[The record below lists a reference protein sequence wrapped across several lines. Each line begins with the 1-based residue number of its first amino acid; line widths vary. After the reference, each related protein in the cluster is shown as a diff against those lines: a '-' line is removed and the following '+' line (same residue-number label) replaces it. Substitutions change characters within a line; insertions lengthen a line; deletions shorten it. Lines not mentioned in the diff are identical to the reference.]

1 MDAVHRARGKQQGV
15 WPIDALGLF
24 ICAGASVAFYL
35 LTVAPLARQRRVE
48 ARQVNEL
55 ETRREEIAA
64 LEISIARGRERLE
77 QIQQESQDRSIHL
90 DAVTEINKRIAR
102 LTEFFSAQDL
112 TVDDIQTSTPCPGP
126 DCSVVPVS
134 VVGRGDFVGSAR
146 FLHGLGA
153 TFPDMSVVR
162 IDLQG
167 APAPR
172 APHRF
177 RFDLFWYAAPV
188 VNEPGA

>member
-1 MDAVHRARGKQQGV
+1 MHRLRGKQQGV

-35 LTVAPLARQRRVE
+35 LTVAPLARQRRVQ
-48 ARQVNEL
+48 AQQANEL
-55 ETRREEIAA
+55 ETRREEAAA
-64 LEISIARGRERLE
+64 LEISIARGRERLAE
-77 QIQQESQDRSIHL
+77 VQQESQGRSIHL
-90 DAVTEINKRIAR
+90 DAATEINKRIAR

-112 TVDDIQTSTPCPGP
+112 TVDDIETGAPCPGP

-134 VVGRGDFVGSAR
+134 VVGRADFVGSAR
-146 FLHGLGA
+146 FLRGLSA

-162 IDLQG
+162 IDVQG

-172 APHRF
+172 APRRF
-177 RFDLFWYAAPV
+177 RFDLFWYAAPTV
-188 VNEPGA
+188 DVPGA

>member
-1 MDAVHRARGKQQGV
+1 MHRLRGKQQGV

-35 LTVAPLARQRRVE
+35 LTLAPLARQRRVQ
-48 ARQVNEL
+48 AQQVIEL
-55 ETRREEIAA
+55 ETRREEVAA
-64 LEISIARGRERLE
+64 LEISIARGRERLAE
-77 QIQQESQDRSIHL
+77 IRQESQGRSIHL
-90 DAVTEINKRIAR
+90 DAATEINKRIAG
-102 LTEFFSAQDL
+102 LTEFFSTLDL
-112 TVDDIQTSTPCPGP
+112 TVDDIQTGTLCPGP

-146 FLHGLGA
+146 FLRGLSA
-153 TFPDMSVVR
+153 TFPDMSVTR

-172 APHRF
+172 APRRF